1 MAIQLLIQLFQVNTL
16 GRSNMLWVSS
26 EKNETWPLISNSNC
40 DRHLIAAFWN
50 KRPLPAGQ
58 WQSYFPNDRWKRK
71 KTRLAVS
78 SSTSG
83 RASSFS
89 GTPHS
94 PLWAQHFLTQGHQ
107 DSPNTPLHSA
117 VETCFVLILRLE
129 INLHTGSNSFFPYS
143 LWILLDTFW
152 SRSSSLGRPLKCCEM
167 KI

>member
-1 MAIQLLIQLFQVNTL
+1 M
-16 GRSNMLWVSS
+16 G
-26 EKNETWPLISNSNC
+26 NSGEPGAREQRY
-40 DRHLIAAFWN
+40 DTV
-50 KRPLPAGQ
+50 
-58 WQSYFPNDRWKRK
+58 RWKRK

-107 DSPNTPLHSA
+107 DSPNTPLYSA

-143 LWILLDTFW
+143 L
-152 SRSSSLGRPLKCCEM
+152 
-167 KI
+167 